1 MNAGAFPGDPVVPGD
16 SVVKN
21 LPCNGE
27 DLQIWSLVRELRP
40 HIPQGHYWSHVSQWK
55 IPHDEIK
62 TPCAAT
68 ETQHSQIHTYILFK
82 KRSMACMHRT

>member
-27 DLQIWSLVRELRP
+27 DLQI
-40 HIPQGHYWSHVSQWK
+40 
-55 IPHDEIK
+55 
-62 TPCAAT
+62 
-68 ETQHSQIHTYILFK
+68 
-82 KRSMACMHRT
+82 